1 MSKTLAEKA
10 GNKIQMVQ
18 PIMMTVMRVI
28 TVTIIV
34 LQELLPTKGLS
45 YLCHIHLVMH
55 QEEEVMLRKLILDP
69 ALAVSVAVDDLKRN
83 QTFWNANFV
92 YLALIYVMKV
102 PNSSEKKS

>member
-55 QEEEVMLRKLILDP
+55 
-69 ALAVSVAVDDLKRN
+69 
-83 QTFWNANFV
+83 
-92 YLALIYVMKV
+92 
-102 PNSSEKKS
+102 